1 MQDRH
6 ESTGVSEQE
15 VMGPAWSPAQ
25 IVALVFGVFYLILG
39 ALALARGG
47 VSADGFTSTHV
58 NVMGFDHTPLLGV
71 IELVFGLLMIMAGAV
86 PGAGRGTM
94 AFLGTLALGFGV
106 VILAVSASLY
116 DALGVHE
123 ANGWLCLIT
132 GVITLVAA
140 IAAPIIFSRS
150 RHTVAYDHDVA
161 HSARN

>member
-1 MQDRH
+1 
-6 ESTGVSEQE
+6 
-15 VMGPAWSPAQ
+15 
-25 IVALVFGVFYLILG
+25 
-39 ALALARGG
+39 
-47 VSADGFTSTHV
+47 
-58 NVMGFDHTPLLGV
+58 
-71 IELVFGLLMIMAGAV
+71 MIMAGAV

-123 ANGWLCLIT
+123 ANGWLYLIT